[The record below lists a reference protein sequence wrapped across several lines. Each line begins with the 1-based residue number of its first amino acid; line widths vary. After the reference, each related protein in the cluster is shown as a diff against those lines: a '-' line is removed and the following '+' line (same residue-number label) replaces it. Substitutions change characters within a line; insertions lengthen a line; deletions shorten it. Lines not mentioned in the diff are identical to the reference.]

1 MYIDESLFASY
12 LKVKFDPNEIEIVTA
27 TKRNFTMSL
36 RIGDIAPNFTVETTT
51 GKIDFHDWIG
61 NSWCFFFSHPADFTP
76 VCTTE
81 MGRTAQLAGE
91 FEKRNTK
98 PLGLSTDGVKEHL
111 EWIDDVN
118 DTQNTTL
125 TFPIVA
131 DADTKI
137 AQLFDMIHPNESD
150 TAAVRSVFIIG
161 PDKKI
166 RLTMTYPMSVG
177 RNFDE
182 ILRVIDALQ
191 ASDKNGIAT
200 PADWKVGD
208 KVIIPP
214 SVTNE
219 EAAKKFP
226 QGFDE
231 IRPYLRYTTIG

>member
-1 MYIDESLFASY
+1 
-12 LKVKFDPNEIEIVTA
+12 
-27 TKRNFTMSL
+27 MSL
-36 RIGDIAPNFTVETTT
+36 HIGDTAPDFTVETTV
-51 GKIDFHDWIG
+51 GPINFHEWIG
-61 NSWCFFFSHPADFTP
+61 DKWCFFFSHPADFTP

-111 EWIDDVN
+111 EWIKDVN
-118 DTQNTTL
+118 DTQNTSL
-125 TFPIVA
+125 KFPIVA

-137 AQLFDMIHPNESD
+137 AQLFDMIHPSESS
-150 TAAVRSVFIIG
+150 TAAVRSVFIID

-191 ASDKNGIAT
+191 TGDENGIAT
-200 PADWKVGD
+200 PADWKVGE

-214 SVTNE
+214 SVSNAD
-219 EAAKKFP
+219 AAKKFP
-226 QGFDE
+226 KGFE
-231 IRPYLRYTTIG
+231 EVRPYLRFTNID